1 MNTGQMIMS
10 LGAMMLL
17 ATIMLR
23 VNTANLT
30 NESVRDDAQFGVL
43 ATSLA
48 TSLIEQAHGLAF
60 DEKSDT
66 NAIYSVSDLS
76 SVLGPESGEGAG
88 NFDDFDDYNGFTKRD
103 STMPSEVFD
112 ISCSVVYV
120 DQGHIKGLFRPGF
133 ILNIRAEM
141 FIRCP
146 QYFLALISQVLNNF
160 KTDTGCY
167 YPICASFHGCGSI
180 GIDHHGAIRMLV
192 TK

>member
-10 LGAMMLL
+10 LGAMLL
-17 ATIMLR
+17 LSTIMLR

-30 NESVRDDAQFGVL
+30 NESVRDDAQYGVL

-66 NAIYSVSDLS
+66 TAIYSVSDLS

-88 NFDDFDDYNGFTKRD
+88 AFDDFDDYNGFTRRD
-103 STMPSEVFD
+103 SSMPSAVFD

-120 DQGHIKGLFRPGF
+120 DLSNIVGSTTNRTWHKKLIVTITRPVS
-133 ILNIRAEM
+133 ADSSA
-141 FIRCP
+141 
-146 QYFLALISQVLNNF
+146 LAF
-160 KTDTGCY
+160 KT
-167 YPICASFHGCGSI
+167 ASIFSYWHF
-180 GIDHHGAIRMLV
+180 R
-192 TK
+192 